1 MCIRD
6 SFHRLRL
13 ASKMAFFGFRAYPT
27 PILKPLWPFFASSA
41 IVYYC
46 VSKMQYAG
54 VRSETYAKDP
64 KNPYRMYFS

>member
-1 MCIRD
+1 
-6 SFHRLRL
+6 
-13 ASKMAFFGFRAYPT
+13 MAFFGFRAYPT

-64 KNPYRMYFS
+64 KNLSLIHISEPTRPY

>member
-1 MCIRD
+1 MAL
-6 SFHRLRL
+6 FHRLRL

-54 VRSETYAKDP
+54 APEAPDPKQP
-64 KNPYRMYFS
+64 KNPYRM